1 MVHMNRHDG
10 LQFESRHNPAVPRT
24 GHLTRPVAHAGAPRE
39 HGAMK
44 VNHLHLMVPDVLEA
58 SGFFEKYFELR
69 KAGGNAGLTVLLD
82 DSGFV
87 LTLMKMSSKSSQTY
101 PQNFHVG
108 FFLDSEAKV
117 DAINERMRD
126 DGLEV
131 APPRREH
138 AYSFYV
144 GAPGGF
150 LVEVGA

>member
-1 MVHMNRHDG
+1 
-10 LQFESRHNPAVPRT
+10 
-24 GHLTRPVAHAGAPRE
+24 
-39 HGAMK
+39 MK

-87 LTLMKMSSKSSQTY
+87 LTLMKIGAKSTRTY
-101 PQNFHVG
+101 PQNFHMG

-117 DAINERMRD
+117 DAMNERMRD